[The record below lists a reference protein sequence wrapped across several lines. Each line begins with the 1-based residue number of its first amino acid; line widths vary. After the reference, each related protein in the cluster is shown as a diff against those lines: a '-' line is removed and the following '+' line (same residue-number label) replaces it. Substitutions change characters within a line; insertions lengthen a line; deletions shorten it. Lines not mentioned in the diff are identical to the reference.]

1 MLALVQMKDLKT
13 EFLFTCDKGM
23 LLLKTSF
30 SVTGK
35 QEKSSWAWGNTASTL
50 PFREEVGSAL

>member
-23 LLLKTSF
+23 LLLRTSF

-35 QEKSSWAWGNTASTL
+35 QEKSSWV